1 MHNMR
6 VQVQQAKWFH
16 LVEGRGVG
24 AWVTKGAPVGEM
36 SSVLTPTTDEPGNN
50 L

>member
-1 MHNMR
+1 MR
-6 VQVQQAKWFH
+6 VPVRGVKWFH

-24 AWVTKGAPVGEM
+24 ARVTKGAPVGEM

>member
-1 MHNMR
+1 MGIYIEIGIT
-6 VQVQQAKWFH
+6 QGCH

-24 AWVTKGAPVGEM
+24 AKVTKGAPVGETF
-36 SSVLTPTTDEPGNN
+36 SVCTPTTAAPGNA